1 MVVYEKVWGSG
12 KDNFKK
18 IVTFFFYFS
27 SVSSMQNQYEETLL
41 LTTKSPGIPGTHLI
55 NLRGVKGWV
64 NLGAIH
70 WF

>member
-18 IVTFFFYFS
+18 IVTFFLFFICLKHAEPIRRDITF
-27 SVSSMQNQYEETLL
+27 N
-41 LTTKSPGIPGTHLI
+41 KSPGIPGTHLI